1 MKMQIMES
9 TKTEETKNLY
19 DLLQEDEK
27 DKDQENYY
35 PEFDDQ
41 A

>member
-1 MKMQIMES
+1 MKLRTMEN
-9 TKTEETKNLY
+9 TKNEEVKNLY